1 MNTHQ
6 PDFQFLTNLADFHF
20 DRIDQRPPLASAIQ
34 SFETCLFLISINRFP
49 SALTSCAMAI
59 ESAWKAAT
67 NAGQENKSDFATI
80 LGEVNNIFPSTAPSF
95 NLKDFRKLRND
106 VVHFGYSPKDDEI
119 SAQMIFSTGIPVFFL
134 FVKSHPNLS
143 IDLHSCIEPDI
154 ADQLSLTLK
163 LNTIGNKRTVSSIE
177 SSKIL
182 SHMIK
187 RMNSNLTIWQ
197 ESALDDGNLSQHLEF
212 EAKTELKNM
221 LLRNWHC
228 SETIRCPVCE
238 ENDLIVRLEEEQ
250 ISKGNLHG
258 INAHCIHC
266 DLNLQAPLLNI
277 FLQKSF
283 GKEQR
288 DKILESYG
296 IRIQK

>member
-1 MNTHQ
+1 
-6 PDFQFLTNLADFHF
+6 
-20 DRIDQRPPLASAIQ
+20 
-34 SFETCLFLISINRFP
+34 
-49 SALTSCAMAI
+49 
-59 ESAWKAAT
+59 
-67 NAGQENKSDFATI
+67 
-80 LGEVNNIFPSTAPSF
+80 
-95 NLKDFRKLRND
+95 
-106 VVHFGYSPKDDEI
+106 
-119 SAQMIFSTGIPVFFL
+119 
-134 FVKSHPNLS
+134 
-143 IDLHSCIEPDI
+143 
-154 ADQLSLTLK
+154 LTLQ
-163 LNTIGNKRTVSSIE
+163 LNTIGQKRSVSSIE

-182 SHMIK
+182 SHMVK

-258 INAHCIHC
+258 INAHCINC
-266 DLNLQAPLLNI
+266 DLNLQAPLLNF
-277 FLQKSF
+277 FLEKDLNKEQKS
-283 GKEQR
+283 
-288 DKILESYG
+288 KILESYG

>member
-1 MNTHQ
+1 
-6 PDFQFLTNLADFHF
+6 
-20 DRIDQRPPLASAIQ
+20 
-34 SFETCLFLISINRFP
+34 
-49 SALTSCAMAI
+49 
-59 ESAWKAAT
+59 
-67 NAGQENKSDFATI
+67 
-80 LGEVNNIFPSTAPSF
+80 
-95 NLKDFRKLRND
+95 
-106 VVHFGYSPKDDEI
+106 
-119 SAQMIFSTGIPVFFL
+119 
-134 FVKSHPNLS
+134 
-143 IDLHSCIEPDI
+143 
-154 ADQLSLTLK
+154 
-163 LNTIGNKRTVSSIE
+163 
-177 SSKIL
+177 
-182 SHMIK
+182 MIK

-197 ESALDDGNLSQHLEF
+197 ETALDDGNLSHQIEF

-228 SETIRCPVCE
+228 SETLRCPVCE

-296 IRIQK
+296 IRMKK